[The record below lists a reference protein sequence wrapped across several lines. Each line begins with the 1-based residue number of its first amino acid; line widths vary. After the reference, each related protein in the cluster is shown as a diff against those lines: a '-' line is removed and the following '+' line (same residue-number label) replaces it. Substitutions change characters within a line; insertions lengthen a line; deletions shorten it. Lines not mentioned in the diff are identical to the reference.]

1 MNYALDTPIKRKVYV
16 PDNDIPFAPAYQ
28 PAPPQEL
35 DQTHRKMT
43 WLFHR
48 PQDAAV
54 FPKPPESGRTSKTDL
69 KTSQK

>member
-28 PAPPQEL
+28 PAPPQET

-48 PQDAAV
+48 PQDASI
-54 FPKPPESGRTSKTDL
+54 FPKQSESGRDK
-69 KTSQK
+69 KK